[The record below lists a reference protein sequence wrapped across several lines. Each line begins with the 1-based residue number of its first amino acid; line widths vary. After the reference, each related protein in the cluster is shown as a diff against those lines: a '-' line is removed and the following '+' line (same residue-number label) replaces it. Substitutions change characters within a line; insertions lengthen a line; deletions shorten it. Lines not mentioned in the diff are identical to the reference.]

1 MRNSGLETGFV
12 RVATLMVALALSHGS
27 ALANYDGSLDTTLTP
42 PPGADPY
49 YGVPGLFD
57 YEVNLGGSGTYLN
70 DDTAAAVAVQV
81 DGKIV
86 VAGYSW
92 NDYVG
97 TDQNACVIERFNED
111 GSTDTAFGSNG
122 R

>member
-1 MRNSGLETGFV
+1 MRDSRFETGSV
-12 RVATLMVALALSHGS
+12 RAAALIVALALSPGS

-42 PPGADPY
+42 PLGADPY

-57 YEVNLGGSGTYLN
+57 YEVNLGGSGVYLN

-81 DGKIV
+81 DGKII

-92 NDYVG
+92 NNYVG

-111 GSTDTAFGSNG
+111 G
-122 R
+122 